1 MTLVNNTEREL
12 SSIKCICI
20 FKKGKVT
27 NFQTELLSYLS
38 NQGKKSD
45 YEEENVKIRSE
56 RNEI

>member
-45 YEEENVKIRSE
+45 YEEENV
-56 RNEI
+56 